1 MTKIGNLERGEFGI
15 PSLIAQGWVAWVTR
29 GCVMGESAL
38 CLFGCCFSGVSR
50 HDRCGKKRLGSDAP
64 LFSFLENMSRWTAKF
79 LLLVLLAGLLAPLAT
94 AVTAPAPHCVRKPLT
109 TSTHAEGMAGC
120 HQHAAA
126 TPTQV
131 KLGFVS
137 RQCCT
142 GHECCRSPVRSHW
155 AQVNPSAVF
164 GQIDRAN
171 DHVATLR
178 QAPYGLELS
187 PYLFVRGPPE
197 L

>member
-1 MTKIGNLERGEFGI
+1 
-15 PSLIAQGWVAWVTR
+15 
-29 GCVMGESAL
+29 
-38 CLFGCCFSGVSR
+38 
-50 HDRCGKKRLGSDAP
+50 
-64 LFSFLENMSRWTAKF
+64 
-79 LLLVLLAGLLAPLAT
+79 
-94 AVTAPAPHCVRKPLT
+94 
-109 TSTHAEGMAGC
+109 MAGC
-120 HQHAAA
+120 HHHAVAA
-126 TPTQV
+126 PTQV

-142 GHECCRSPVRSHW
+142 GHECCRSTVRSHW
-155 AQVNPSAVF
+155 AQINPSAVF
-164 GQIDRAN
+164 GQIDRVN

>member
-1 MTKIGNLERGEFGI
+1 MTKIGNLERGKFGI
-15 PSLIAQGWVAWVTR
+15 PSLIAQGVSQGVVSLGKVPYAYLAAASR
-29 GCVMGESAL
+29 AFRAL
-38 CLFGCCFSGVSR
+38 T
-50 HDRCGKKRLGSDAP
+50 DWEERLGSDTP

-120 HQHAAA
+120 HHHAAA

-131 KLGFVS
+131 RLGFVS

-142 GHECCRSPVRSHW
+142 GHECCRSTVRSHW

-164 GQIDRAN
+164 GQIDRVN
-171 DHVATLR
+171 GHVATLR

-187 PYLFVRGPPE
+187 PYFFVRGPPE